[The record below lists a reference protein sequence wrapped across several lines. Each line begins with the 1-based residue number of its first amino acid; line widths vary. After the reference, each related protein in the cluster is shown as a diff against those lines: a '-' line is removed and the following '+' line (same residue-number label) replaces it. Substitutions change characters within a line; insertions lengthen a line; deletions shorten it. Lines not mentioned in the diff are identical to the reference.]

1 MTLFAAEVG
10 VTMWILVAHDLLDYG
25 SSLTLSRF
33 SLSQTLIPTTE
44 TYSEHFFLT
53 GYYDYEVEVCYA
65 YGNTA
70 SGYNHLWVPSLVFDV
85 ILAILSLWTAVRY
98 SRQHSRPPRLNK
110 PQLVDI
116 LIQGNV
122 IYFLGYVFSCPQCLG
137 FNNRM

>member
-33 SLSQTLIPTTE
+33 PLSQTLIPTTAIF
-44 TYSEHFFLT
+44 SEHFSLT
-53 GYYDYEVEVCYA
+53 GYYHYEVELCFTYE
-65 YGNTA
+65 NTA
-70 SGYNHLWVPSLVFDV
+70 YDHLWVPSFVFNV
-85 ILAILSLWTAVRY
+85 FLAILSLWTAVRY
-98 SRQHSRPPRLNK
+98 SRQHSRSPRLNK

-122 IYFLGYVFSCPQCLG
+122 IYFLAGYVFSCPH
-137 FNNRM
+137 